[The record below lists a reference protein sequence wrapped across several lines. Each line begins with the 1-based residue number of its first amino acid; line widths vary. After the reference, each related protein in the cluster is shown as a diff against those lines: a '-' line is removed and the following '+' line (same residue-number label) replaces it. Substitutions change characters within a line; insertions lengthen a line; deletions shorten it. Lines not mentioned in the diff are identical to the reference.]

1 MSKNSIENSVSGEGL
16 KGRIKRLEEAKR
28 QYFET
33 GEPLMEDYE
42 YDAEEMIVARE
53 APGAE
58 VLGAVGAPPEENVV
72 KLPVPMPSLDKVKPG
87 EPSFGRWL
95 QKQEGKMLWSAKL
108 DGISAL
114 WIPSEGRLYNRGD
127 GTMGSDLTRFV
138 PIIKGLAASSKKSSG
153 HTLIRGETP
162 NKSSSSLIRGE
173 ILILR
178 SEAPPEAKII
188 RSYVNGVLHRKEGE
202 PLPPKGL
209 LRFVAY
215 RDLTE
220 ALPRFGEPTKSA
232 NLGSNKSMEEQ
243 FADLVKAGYEVPS
256 HGFFEINN
264 SNRASV
270 EQTMI
275 DIYQEERK
283 RGLYEIDGIVL
294 TSATAKPEKPKAT
307 NPKDT
312 VAFKMPLAEQ
322 TAETVVQT
330 VEWNLSRGG
339 LLIPRVLI
347 NPVTIGGATIS
358 KVTGHNAKFIVEAGL
373 GTGAKVLI
381 RRSGDVIPII
391 DTVQVPVEPQ
401 LPPAGTFKWDG
412 VHILPAKAGGD
423 AAKQLLHSI
432 KVLGI
437 KGAGEA
443 AAQELVEAGY
453 LTIFDINRAPETQI
467 QTLIGTSSGKK
478 LKEAISAAVTNA
490 TLVQQILSC
499 PDLPAGLGASRIE
512 AFVTAGARFDGAAPE
527 GFGSATWAS
536 LKDARRSIE
545 AWIAQFPAKA
555 KPMTQASGPRVLKGT
570 ICVTGFRFDPATKSR
585 LEAAGWIIKDT
596 MSKECKFL
604 VVPGLPHES
613 SKVAQALKYGIPIV
627 SRDSFIRDN

>member
-1 MSKNSIENSVSGEGL
+1 MSKNTIESTGVL
-16 KGRIKRLEEAKR
+16 QARIKRLEEAKR

-53 APGAE
+53 APEAE

-87 EPSFGRWL
+87 EPSWNRWL
-95 QKQEGKMLWSAKL
+95 KAQEGKMLWSAKL

-114 WIPSEGRLYNRGD
+114 WSPSEGRLYNRGD

-138 PIIKGLAASSKKSSG
+138 PIIKGLSMTSKKSSG
-153 HTLIRGETP
+153 LVRGETP
-162 NKSSSSLIRGE
+162 NKSSASLIRGE

-178 SEAPPEAKII
+178 SEAPSEAKII

-202 PLPPKGL
+202 TLPPKGL

-215 RDLTE
+215 RDL
-220 ALPRFGEPTKSA
+220 S
-232 NLGSNKSMEEQ
+232 SNKSMEEQ
-243 FADLVKAGYEVPS
+243 FADLMKAGYEIPS

-275 DIYQEERK
+275 NIYQEERK
-283 RGLYEIDGIVL
+283 HGLYEIDGIVL
-294 TSATAKPEKPKAT
+294 TSATAKPEKPKAA

-322 TAETVVQT
+322 TAETVVQN
-330 VEWNLSRGG
+330 VEWNLSRNG

-358 KVTGHNAKFIVEAGL
+358 KVTGHNAKFIVDTGL

-412 VHILPAKAGGD
+412 VHVLPAQAGGD

-432 KVLGI
+432 KILGI

-467 QTLIGTSSGKK
+467 QTLIGTSVGKK
-478 LKEAISAAVTNA
+478 LKEALTAAVANA
-490 TLVQQILSC
+490 TAVQQILSC

-512 AFVTAGARFDGAAPE
+512 AFVAAGAKFDGTAPE
-527 GFGSATWAS
+527 GFGSTTWAA
-536 LKDARRSIE
+536 LQAARGTIQ
-545 AWIAQFPAKA
+545 AWIGQFPAKGMA
-555 KPMTQASGPRVLKGT
+555 KTPGPKVLKGT
-570 ICVTGFRFDPATKSR
+570 ICVTGFRFDAATKSR
-585 LEAAGWIIKDT
+585 FEADGWTIKDN

-604 VVPGLPHES
+604 VVPELPYES
-613 SKVAQALKYGIPIV
+613 SKVTQALKYGIPIV

>member
-1 MSKNSIENSVSGEGL
+1 MSKNTIESTVQN
-16 KGRIKRLEEAKR
+16 RIKRLEEAKR

-53 APGAE
+53 APEAE

-87 EPSFGRWL
+87 EQSWNRWL

-114 WIPSEGRLYNRGD
+114 WSPSDGRLYNRGD

-138 PIIKGLAASSKKSSG
+138 PIIKGLVSKKSSAPKKELG
-153 HTLIRGETP
+153 P
-162 NKSSSSLIRGE
+162 LIRGE

-178 SEAPPEAKII
+178 SEAPSEAKII

-202 PLPPKGL
+202 ALPPKGL

-215 RDLTE
+215 RDL
-220 ALPRFGEPTKSA
+220 S
-232 NLGSNKSMEEQ
+232 SNKSMEEQ
-243 FADLVKAGYEVPS
+243 FADLAKAGYEIPS

-275 DIYQEERK
+275 NIYQEERK
-283 RGLYEIDGIVL
+283 HGLYEIDGIVL
-294 TSATAKPEKPKAT
+294 TSATAKPEKPKAA

-358 KVTGHNAKFIVEAGL
+358 KVTGHNAKFIVDAGL

-412 VHILPAKAGGD
+412 VHILPAQAGGD

-467 QTLIGTSSGKK
+467 QTLIGTSGGKK
-478 LKEAISAAVTNA
+478 LKEALTAAVANA

-512 AFVTAGARFDGAAPE
+512 AFVAAGANFDGTAPE
-527 GFGSATWAS
+527 GFGSATWAA
-536 LKDARRSIE
+536 LQAAHRTIE

-555 KPMTQASGPRVLKGT
+555 KAQSKVARPMAQKGT
-570 ICVTGFRFDPATKSR
+570 ICVTGFRFDAATKSR
-585 LEAAGWIIKDT
+585 FEAAGWTIKDT

-604 VVPGLPHES
+604 VVPELPYES
-613 SKVAQALKYGIPIV
+613 SKVTQALKYGIPIV